1 MTYRLFAVSMT
12 IATTLALTAPATA
25 HAQSYCEEQFKSDES
40 QVDCYNIDP
49 ELVPPVVVAPPAP
62 KPDPLQA
69 RLIRYARLAMRHKL
83 TGLASYYSASLDG
96 TLTANGERYH
106 AHKLSAAH
114 LTLPLGSWVEI
125 TSRATGRKI
134 RLRVN
139 DRGPYV
145 SKFVIDLSE
154 AAARAL
160 GVDRAEDRRVD
171 IKLIALPGEDPL
183 PEAVLASAAAGGGTA
198 VADAKATLTTAEK

>member
-1 MTYRLFAVSMT
+1 
-12 IATTLALTAPATA
+12 
-25 HAQSYCEEQFKSDES
+25 
-40 QVDCYNIDP
+40 
-49 ELVPPVVVAPPAP
+49 VVETP
-62 KPDPLQA
+62 KPDAFQT
-69 RLIRYARLAMRHKL
+69 RLLKYARLALRHKL

-96 TLTANGERYH
+96 TLTANGERYR
-106 AHKLSAAH
+106 AKRLTAAH
-114 LTLPLGSWVEI
+114 LTLPLGCWVEVK
-125 TSRATGRKI
+125 SRATGRSI

-171 IKLIALPGEDPL
+171 IRIIALPGEDPL
-183 PEAVLASAAAGGGTA
+183 PEDALLAANTPKSGGGGGTA
-198 VADAKATLTTAEK
+198 VADAKPTAAITTEEK